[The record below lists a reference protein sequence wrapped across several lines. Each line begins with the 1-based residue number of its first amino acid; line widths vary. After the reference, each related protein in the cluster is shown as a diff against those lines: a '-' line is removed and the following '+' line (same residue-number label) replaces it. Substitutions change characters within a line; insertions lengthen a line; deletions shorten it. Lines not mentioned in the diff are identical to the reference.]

1 MTHGIGETTVT
12 HETGE
17 TEFGDEQTERVDD
30 HERAATDVSAAET
43 REETAVRTWVESLF
57 LR

>member
-1 MTHGIGETTVT
+1 MTHG
-12 HETGE
+12 TGE
-17 TEFGDEQTERVDD
+17 TEFGDDQTERVDD
-30 HERAATDVSAAET
+30 HERVVTDVSAAET